1 MQFYYCPK
9 DDTVRPK
16 RRFADN
22 RCDICRQECV
32 TIDVK
37 RSVHGYIM
45 YALDIAA
52 GIMIALY
59 LAHHQFNADFASFVG
74 TIDETLYIVVMFGLI
89 LISFVFS
96 GLDIGRTQAE
106 ALRIAR
112 ERKGR
117 IQ

>member
-1 MQFYYCPK
+1 MQYYYCPK
-9 DDTVRPK
+9 DDVVRPK

-52 GIMIALY
+52 AIMIVLY
-59 LAHHQFNADFASFVG
+59 LAHYQLNADFTSFIG
-74 TIDETLYIVVMFGLI
+74 TIDGTLYIVVMFALI

-96 GLDIGRTQAE
+96 ALDIGRTQAE
-106 ALRIAR
+106 ALRTAR
-112 ERKGR
+112 ERRGR
-117 IQ
+117 VQ